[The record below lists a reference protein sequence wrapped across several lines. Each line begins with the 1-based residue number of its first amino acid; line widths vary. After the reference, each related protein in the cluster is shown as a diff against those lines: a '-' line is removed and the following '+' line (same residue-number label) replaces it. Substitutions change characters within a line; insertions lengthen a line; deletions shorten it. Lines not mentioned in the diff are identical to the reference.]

1 MARVNNFLEN
11 KGFLGTD
18 MTHQRNWEKGGF
30 VSNLIS
36 GGQNGYGF
44 KAGSFDAATPLA
56 LPPAVI
62 VVLQTPTMWDK
73 ITQDTE
79 HVLPQTVKSMFEC
92 HAKSVSGIELSY
104 TLETQDQPIGHDGQT
119 FKVPTQS
126 KRAEVSPSFT
136 WHEVTGNLVWNIIR
150 RWIWDINDPDTNA
163 GLEFQETPDPFT
175 MSTYALTFMAIQYDQ
190 TQHIDR
196 MIDAAIYTNVF
207 PQATGE
213 FGMQRELGTTS
224 VKERAVTFNGYVIH
238 NERTRD
244 LGHMIAELINLRG
257 EHYLQASAAYE
268 KVNEMFEEAGDL
280 GNGTGIIDDKFL
292 TTEQTNGVDDYY
304 WAKSTQ
310 AAAPQSNAATN
321 G

>member
-126 KRAEVSPSFT
+126 KRA
-136 WHEVTGNLVWNIIR
+136 
-150 RWIWDINDPDTNA
+150 
-163 GLEFQETPDPFT
+163 
-175 MSTYALTFMAIQYDQ
+175 
-190 TQHIDR
+190 
-196 MIDAAIYTNVF
+196 DA
-207 PQATGE
+207 
-213 FGMQRELGTTS
+213 RS
-224 VKERAVTFNGYVIH
+224 
-238 NERTRD
+238 
-244 LGHMIAELINLRG
+244 
-257 EHYLQASAAYE
+257 ASACRRSFMKSDFPRNTEVFRASCQ
-268 KVNEMFEEAGDL
+268 EERSSGL
-280 GNGTGIIDDKFL
+280 RSQ
-292 TTEQTNGVDDYY
+292 ER
-304 WAKSTQ
+304 S
-310 AAAPQSNAATN
+310 
-321 G
+321 

>member
-213 FGMQRELGTTS
+213 FGMQR
-224 VKERAVTFNGYVIH
+224 
-238 NERTRD
+238 
-244 LGHMIAELINLRG
+244 
-257 EHYLQASAAYE
+257 
-268 KVNEMFEEAGDL
+268 
-280 GNGTGIIDDKFL
+280 
-292 TTEQTNGVDDYY
+292 
-304 WAKSTQ
+304 
-310 AAAPQSNAATN
+310 
-321 G
+321 